1 MANKPYYIFEPY
13 SSHFNAQQSIWQ
25 IHYMATVSYDSYL
38 NSNVSKTANG
48 QHCYNLGM
56 ATISS
61 GKNLEWSLAI
71 LVVSPR
77 GYCDSD
83 ESNIRLD
90 CVAYFE

>member
-1 MANKPYYIFEPY
+1 
-13 SSHFNAQQSIWQ
+13 
-25 IHYMATVSYDSYL
+25 
-38 NSNVSKTANG
+38 
-48 QHCYNLGM
+48 M

-61 GKNLEWSLAI
+61 GKNLEWPLAI

-90 CVAYFE
+90 CVAYFEWLALRAVFDGN